1 MTRRI
6 EGYREP
12 IACIACGHRQQPT
25 LLWLT
30 CEYCGIVLEEH
41 PHFKDEEKEK
51 CQMLTAKDS
60 RTHQKAR

>member
-12 IACIACGHRQQPT
+12 IACTACGHRQQPT

-41 PHFKDEEKEK
+41 PHFKKEKNYGEWPREEK
-51 CQMLTAKDS
+51 LRVS
-60 RTHQKAR
+60 

>member
-25 LLWLT
+25 MVWLT
-30 CEYCGIVLEEH
+30 CEYCGIVLKEH
-41 PHFKDEEKEK
+41 PYFRRANGRLNE
-51 CQMLTAKDS
+51 QAK
-60 RTHQKAR
+60 RQVT